1 MIQEIHITALDLPAL
16 EPFRTLRQTE
26 EHRRTG
32 IFVAEGEKVVRRL
45 LESRHTIQSILT
57 TPEWLEVYRAPIAG
71 RTESIKIF
79 VSKKELLEEIVGFNL
94 HQGIMAVGEIP
105 SEPSLDALLRSAA
118 SPKLLVAV
126 DGLTNSENLGV
137 LVRSC
142 VAFGVHGL
150 IVGETS
156 SSPYLRR
163 AVRNSM
169 GTVFKLSVLHSANL
183 VKTLEQLRSDFQ
195 LSVVGAHPHEDRRT
209 IGETDFTRDCCLVVG
224 SEGEGISERVRGVC
238 SHLAAIPM
246 HAGVDSLNVATAGA
260 VFLYEVQRQ
269 RRSS

>member
-1 MIQEIHITALDLPAL
+1 MLRERIISSIDIPEL

-45 LESRHTIQSILT
+45 LGSPLTIRSLLM
-57 TPEWLEVYRAPIAG
+57 TPEWLELYRGHISNRP
-71 RTESIKIF
+71 ESIEVF
-79 VSKKELLEEIVGFNL
+79 VAPKALLETIVGFNL

-105 SEPSLDALLRSAA
+105 GEQTIESLFASSPSPRLF
-118 SPKLLVAV
+118 VAV
-126 DGLTNSENLGV
+126 DGLANSENLGV
-137 LVRSC
+137 LVRNC
-142 VAFGVHGL
+142 VAFGAHAL

-169 GTVFKLSVLHSANL
+169 GTVFKLPVIHVENLGDVLGRL
-183 VKTLEQLRSDFQ
+183 KKEFQ
-195 LSVVGAHPHEDRRT
+195 MNVVGAHPHEERT
-209 IGETDFTRDCCLVVG
+209 TIARTNFQRDCCVVFG
-224 SEGEGISERVRGVC
+224 SEGDGISEPVRNAC
-238 SHLAAIPM
+238 SSLAAIPM
-246 HAGVDSLNVATAGA
+246 RNGVDSVNVANASA

-269 RRSS
+269 RGS